1 MVAEATAGARQ
12 YTTFGRTGLR
22 VSILGLGGAA
32 LGNCYGPVEER
43 NALRTVQAAVDA
55 GINFIDTAPRYGDGL
70 SEMRIG
76 RVLAASRRRDQVI
89 LATKVGYVPPG
100 LGYDRATTVT
110 AVEASLVRLQTDVI
124 DLIQIH
130 EIDQVP
136 LAQVVGETLVGLQ
149 RLQQAGKVRFFGI
162 TGENLHRLAQAAD
175 TGIFDAVQTY
185 RHYMLTDHA
194 AARRLLPV
202 AARHR
207 LGVINGAPLGMGLL
221 AGAGPRLWQL
231 PPSGAV
237 TAEVQQLRTLAGRF
251 GLTLPALALRLPTG
265 SVQWGRQQRFGL
277 TLPALALRFS
287 LSHPGISVTIPGAG
301 NPAEVAANVAAW
313 EAGPLPA
320 DALAAIA
327 RIRRAFVLPVMAS
340 RLAGA
345 MTRQA
350 RSLASHF
357 QRSRRN

>member
-251 GLTLPALALRLPTG
+251 GLTLPALALR
-265 SVQWGRQQRFGL
+265 
-277 TLPALALRFS
+277 FS